1 MFLYGTSICLHLRN
15 LWNMGMDSEYLK
27 RCLGKCLSEGLAEV
41 AERRPM
47 DPIEYLALWIYKYR
61 SNLDEYEK
69 RRLEREE
76 LERER
81 EEARRE
87 LEIIAKLKQEE
98 LLIQQKME
106 EQQRRQV
113 IEEPPQKT
121 IAELTEKYGAPHLAT
136 VEETDESLAGAAGN
150 RKSLEVPSGGE
161 DTGQVVSAEAAVK
174 ETEEDKN
181 GENIAG
187 SSSDAAVGGE
197 ERSEEI
203 AASEKDRAVVEDTE
217 VSPDTADGG
226 NTVVADEEAQAEN
239 EADIV
244 EAL

>member
-1 MFLYGTSICLHLRN
+1 
-15 LWNMGMDSEYLK
+15 MGMDSEYLK

-106 EQQRRQV
+106 EQQRVRANALNV
-113 IEEPPQKT
+113 LVLPKGGLEFCNGIC
-121 IAELTEKYGAPHLAT
+121 
-136 VEETDESLAGAAGN
+136 SL
-150 RKSLEVPSGGE
+150 L
-161 DTGQVVSAEAAVK
+161 
-174 ETEEDKN
+174 
-181 GENIAG
+181 
-187 SSSDAAVGGE
+187 
-197 ERSEEI
+197 
-203 AASEKDRAVVEDTE
+203 
-217 VSPDTADGG
+217 
-226 NTVVADEEAQAEN
+226 
-239 EADIV
+239 
-244 EAL
+244 L

>member
-15 LWNMGMDSEYLK
+15 RTYIHCMLLIPPVWNMGMDSEYLK

-136 VEETDESLAGAAGN
+136 VEETDESLAGA
-150 RKSLEVPSGGE
+150 
-161 DTGQVVSAEAAVK
+161 
-174 ETEEDKN
+174 KN